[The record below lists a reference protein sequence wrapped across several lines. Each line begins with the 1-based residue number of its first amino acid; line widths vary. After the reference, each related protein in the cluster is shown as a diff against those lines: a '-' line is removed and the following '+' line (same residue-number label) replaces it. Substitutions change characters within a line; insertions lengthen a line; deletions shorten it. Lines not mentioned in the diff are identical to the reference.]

1 MHMNKNTYI
10 VPCAKVTFFSDEIS
24 VIATSNSVSM
34 QSFSGTDVKSLG
46 TETNTGE
53 VWDDAN

>member
-1 MHMNKNTYI
+1 MNKNTYI
-10 VPCAKVTFFSDEIS
+10 VPCAKITFFSDEIS

-34 QSFSGTDVKSLG
+34 QSFSGTDIKSLG
-46 TETNTGE
+46 TETNMGE